1 MLFTVLLSLTTF
13 SIAGT
18 AAFFSV
24 YGLANMF
31 AGYFWSVA
39 FMGSA
44 LEAGKLIAASYLYR
58 YWKQTSILMRTYLL
72 FAVFVLM
79 VITSTG
85 IFGYLSAGYQSDTA
99 PLKQSQQQISLI
111 DNELVALQTRKL
123 EIDGQISKLN
133 ATDVIGRQRLTR
145 MFDQEIRS
153 INKWIPDLTQQKQQL
168 MQKNLEIEA
177 HVGPIVYIAGA
188 FGLSTDD
195 AIKYIILLLIAVFDP
210 LAIILTICLN
220 VVLAERRNKSDQVV
234 AINTTPVTPP
244 EVSNELGE
252 QDQPNTRAFTDIAF
266 DLIGNRTV
274 TPSMDRPT
282 SNITDAVS
290 HAVQSETHSPVEDVQ
305 QHDEVELVEQETT
318 QSHTALEVE
327 PDDQPTEVEQTT
339 PEVIADTHQ
348 LESVIPGPELIV
360 DDVEPL
366 VEHQP
371 DPPTPIVAPK
381 DSILDR
387 WLKFKQ
393 H

>member
-1 MLFTVLLSLTTF
+1 MLFAVLLSLTTF

-58 YWKQTSILMRTYLL
+58 YWKPTSILMRAYLL

-111 DNELVALQTRKL
+111 DTDLAALQARKQ
-123 EIDGQISKLN
+123 EIDGQVSKLN
-133 ATDVIGRQRLTR
+133 TNDVVGRQRLTR

-153 INKWIPDLTQQKQQL
+153 INKRIPELTQQKQQL

-195 AIKYIILLLIAVFDP
+195 AIKYIILMLIAVFDP

-220 VVLAERRNKSDQVV
+220 VIIAEHRNKYKQKDDYDDAASAPSDYR
-234 AINTTPVTPP
+234 
-244 EVSNELGE
+244 SNSR
-252 QDQPNTRAFTDIAF
+252 TFTDIAF
-266 DLIGNRTV
+266 DLIGNRSV
-274 TPSMDRPT
+274 
-282 SNITDAVS
+282 A
-290 HAVQSETHSPVEDVQ
+290 
-305 QHDEVELVEQETT
+305 QHDDQQRDAAPVTT
-318 QSHTALEVE
+318 QSISVPESADQQPRVVSQLDAHVDRADHQVPEAEVAVAGGDKIGNDQQVAENVVVASSDDRVDHNNAVLTTNATAIEPPVE
-327 PDDQPTEVEQTT
+327 YHPDSYSST
-339 PEVIADTHQ
+339 
-348 LESVIPGPELIV
+348 L
-360 DDVEPL
+360 
-366 VEHQP
+366 
-371 DPPTPIVAPK
+371 APR

-387 WLKFKQ
+387 WLKFRQ
-393 H
+393 Q